1 MKIYLFI
8 LYILISFFCVEGHAE
23 EKPEAVDT
31 AQIFLAANEAYVNSD
46 FMAAVSCYENI
57 ISSGIINGDIFY
69 NLGNSYL
76 KAGEA
81 GKAILNYRRAEFFI
95 PRDEDLQANLKYAYG
110 LVLDNIE
117 CKELVSFLG
126 DFCFW
131 YSKLNVYELI
141 SFFLALNFLFWSLV
155 AIRLFYKGEILKI
168 ILYLNIFM
176 LFVIGPSAGLK
187 IYRHYF
193 VKKGIVT
200 SKEILVRSGRTI
212 NGTVLFKLHD
222 GTEFEWVEENGGW
235 VKVRL
240 CDGKKGWVQRKVVGC
255 IIL

>member
-8 LYILISFFCVEGHAE
+8 LFSLISLFCFEGHAE

-31 AQIFLAANEAYVNSD
+31 VQVFLKANEAYVNSD
-46 FMAAVSCYENI
+46 FMAAVSYYENI

-76 KAGEA
+76 KTGET
-81 GKAILNYRRAEFFI
+81 GKAILNYRKAELFI

-126 DFCFW
+126 DFYFW
-131 YSKLNVYELI
+131 YPKLNVYELL
-141 SFFLALNFLFWSLV
+141 SFFLALNFLLWSLL
-155 AIRLFYKGEILKI
+155 AIRLFYKGEILRI
-168 ILYLNIFM
+168 ILYLNIF
-176 LFVIGPSAGLK
+176 LILVIGPSAGLK

-193 VKKGIVT
+193 IKKGVVT
-200 SKEILVRSGRTI
+200 SKEILVRSGSTI
-212 NGTVLFKLHD
+212 NSTVLFKLHD
-222 GTEFEWVEENGGW
+222 GTEFEWVAENEGW
-235 VKVRL
+235 VKIRL
-240 CDGKKGWVQRKVVGC
+240 CDNKRGWVQRKLVGC
-255 IIL
+255 VIL

>member
-1 MKIYLFI
+1 
-8 LYILISFFCVEGHAE
+8 
-23 EKPEAVDT
+23 
-31 AQIFLAANEAYVNSD
+31 
-46 FMAAVSCYENI
+46 MATH
-57 ISSGIINGDIFY
+57 SGGK
-69 NLGNSYL
+69 LG
-76 KAGEA
+76 K
-81 GKAILNYRRAEFFI
+81 
-95 PRDEDLQANLKYAYG
+95 
-110 LVLDNIE
+110 
-117 CKELVSFLG
+117 
-126 DFCFW
+126 
-131 YSKLNVYELI
+131 
-141 SFFLALNFLFWSLV
+141 

-255 IIL
+255 IML